1 MQREIVYYSIYPAI
15 LSDNAVSLN
24 TQHMPGIDIHNLL
37 YRTFYRILR
46 LSIEYYGILWNTVC
60 KVV

>member
-15 LSDNAVSLN
+15 LNDNAVSLN

-37 YRTFYRILR
+37 SIE
-46 LSIEYYGILWNTVC
+46 LSIEDWDFL
-60 KVV
+60 

>member
-15 LSDNAVSLN
+15 LNDNAVSLN

-37 YRTFYRILR
+37 SIE
-46 LSIEYYGILWNTVC
+46 LSIED
-60 KVV
+60 